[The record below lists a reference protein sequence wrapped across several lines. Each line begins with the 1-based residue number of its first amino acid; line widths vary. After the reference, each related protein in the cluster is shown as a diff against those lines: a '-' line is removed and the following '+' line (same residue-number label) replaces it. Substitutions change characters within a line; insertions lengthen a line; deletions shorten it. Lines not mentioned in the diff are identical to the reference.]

1 MLVILDCE
9 DLLTKKVDINQNQL
23 HSVCKLP
30 QNKKYLSD
38 HVQSKVLL
46 SGLFSGR
53 QFEHFSSC
61 SCVVL
66 SVVLTADCGNLIYCG
81 W

>member
-23 HSVCKLP
+23 HRVCKLP

-53 QFEHFSSC
+53 QFEHFLLC
-61 SCVVL
+61 SCV
-66 SVVLTADCGNLIYCG
+66 
-81 W
+81 